1 MANELMNRFAM
12 DPFFDTLARRFFSPA
27 DADNDYMATGDLKT
41 DITENDKNYVMKV
54 DVPGVDKN
62 NIHLAYQH
70 GDLALSIDQENDS
83 EKKDEQGRVVASE
96 RRHGVMSRTYELPG
110 VDRDHISAQMNDGVL
125 TVTLPKAADSQ
136 QDSGQIEIQ

>member
-1 MANELMNRFAM
+1 I
-12 DPFFDTLARRFFSPA
+12 
-27 DADNDYMATGDLKT
+27 DYMATGDLKT
-41 DITENDKNYVMKV
+41 VITENDKNYVMKV

-136 QDSGQIEIQ
+136 QDNGQIEIQ